1 MVAKIPFSMDETGRQ
16 EHKVLPLNGKSETTI
31 QGLLDNQGAWQ
42 STEKGIERTILEYY
56 TSIFTSDRP
65 TQFTVMEQVL
75 DPKVIGET
83 NMVLTREFQPDEVW
97 RTLQQMHPTK
107 SPGPD
112 GMPPIFYLKF

>member
-1 MVAKIPFSMDETGRQ
+1 MDETGRQ

-75 DPKVIGET
+75 DPKVTGET